1 MGLFSVVSRVPKMTM
16 RAGDSRS
23 PSVPLADFVK
33 LLRNCATACRFPI
46 CRAQQGPV
54 VVTSGYQC
62 ATSID
67 DTTAADASAA
77 SVPAFSGLPLTR
89 VLDSPSTSCR

>member
-23 PSVPLADFVK
+23 PSVPLADLVK

-46 CRAQQGPV
+46 CSAAGSRGRHV
-54 VVTSGYQC
+54 
-62 ATSID
+62 SISPIAVRRL
-67 DTTAADASAA
+67 TTAQAMLR
-77 SVPAFSGLPLTR
+77 PPGPGLALR
-89 VLDSPSTSCR
+89 CLSMHNIHRCNDSS